1 MPPHGEDMSRISS
14 LVSDL
19 TGGRAET
26 VEPEVPFFTVTP
38 RTIRFGHGAEVY
50 ALRNVTRIGK
60 FEIARSRMPIL
71 VVVIAAIA
79 GLYFLNGFM
88 YLTFDGLLL
97 GLPLL
102 AVAAYGLWT
111 RLRRP
116 RFAFGVQ
123 VSSGGTRFLSSKDE
137 KFIDRVLALV
147 TSYIEE
153 QQDDVYHIN
162 MEKVE
167 ITRVE
172 DRSIRNSG
180 TIIGNLQTGDAR

>member
-1 MPPHGEDMSRISS
+1 MNRIAS

-19 TGGRAET
+19 TGGQAET
-26 VEPEVPFFTVTP
+26 IEPEVPFFTVTP

-50 ALRNVTRIGK
+50 ALHNVTRIGK
-60 FEIARSRMPIL
+60 FKIVRARVPVL
-71 VVVIAAIA
+71 VIIVAAVS

-88 YLTFDGLLL
+88 YVSLSGALL

-102 AVAAYGLWT
+102 AFAAYGLWT

-116 RFAFGVQ
+116 HFAFGVQ
-123 VSSGGTRFLSSKDE
+123 VSSGSTRFLSSRDE
-137 KFIDRVLALV
+137 KFIDRVLTLV
-147 TSYIEE
+147 TSYLEG
-153 QQDDVYHIN
+153 QQDAAYYIN

-172 DRSIRNSG
+172 DRSIRNTG